1 MYKNSKGTLFNIT
14 EVDGA
19 YVLRKKLPGD
29 DEWEPV
35 TGVRS
40 CWLNRA
46 QAVRDLAYIAET
58 FGLEKVDE

>member
-1 MYKNSKGTLFNIT
+1 MYKNSKGTLFNII

-40 CWLNRA
+40 CWLTRA

-58 FGLEKVDE
+58 LGLEKVND